1 MVKEIER
8 YGIPIV
14 HMATISTISQS
25 VGANR
30 IVPTVAIPYPTGN
43 PELSE
48 QNELAIRHDLVEAAV
63 ELLGTEITGSCESA
77 HHFRRIFPFI

>member
-14 HMATISTISQS
+14 HMATITTISES

-30 IVPTVAIPYPTGN
+30 IVPTVAIPYPVGN
-43 PELSE
+43 PELGAKE
-48 QNELAIRHDLVEAAV
+48 KDLREELVERATRALTSDV
-63 ELLGTEITGSCESA
+63 ASTT
-77 HHFRRIFPFI
+77 IFKEG

>member
-14 HMATISTISQS
+14 HMATITTISQS

-30 IVPTVAIPYPTGN
+30 IVPTVAIPYPVCN
-43 PELSE
+43 PELKSRE
-48 QNELAIRHDLVEAAV
+48 DGLREELVERAIKALETKV
-63 ELLGTEITGSCESA
+63 DKPT
-77 HHFRRIFPFI
+77 IFKS

>member
-14 HMATISTISQS
+14 HMATITTISES

-30 IVPTVAIPYPTGN
+30 IVPTIAIPYPVGN
-43 PELSE
+43 PSLTPED
-48 QNELAIRHDLVEAAV
+48 ELALRRNLVKKA
-63 ELLGTEITGSCESA
+63 LGALTTEITEVTQ
-77 HHFRRIFPFI
+77 FE

>member
-14 HMATISTISQS
+14 HIATITTISTS

-30 IVPTVAIPYPTGN
+30 IMPAVAIPYPVGN
-43 PELSE
+43 PKLSPAEEKAMRYELVDKALKTLETSINE
-48 QNELAIRHDLVEAAV
+48 Q
-63 ELLGTEITGSCESA
+63 T
-77 HHFRRIFPFI
+77 IF

>member
-14 HMATISTISQS
+14 HMATITTISES

-30 IVPTVAIPYPTGN
+30 IVPTVAIPHPVGN
-43 PELSE
+43 PKLSKADE
-48 QNELAIRHDLVEAAV
+48 HALRKGMVKRALHALA
-63 ELLGTEITGSCESA
+63 TEITETTVFES
-77 HHFRRIFPFI
+77 

>member
-14 HMATISTISQS
+14 HMATITTISQS

-30 IVPTVAIPYPTGN
+30 IVPTVAIPHPVGN
-43 PELSE
+43 PKLPPEGEL
-48 QNELAIRHDLVEAAV
+48 ELRKKLVNKAINALN
-63 ELLGTEITGSCESA
+63 TEITESTQ
-77 HHFRRIFPFI
+77 FE

>member
-14 HMATISTISQS
+14 HMATITTISES

-30 IVPTVAIPYPTGN
+30 IVPTVAIPYPVGK
-43 PELSE
+43 PELE
-48 QNELAIRHDLVEAAV
+48 DKEDNLRMKLVEQAIDA
-63 ELLGTEITGSCESA
+63 LGEKVDKPTV
-77 HHFRRIFPFI
+77 FK

>member
-14 HMATISTISQS
+14 HMATITTISES

-30 IVPTVAIPYPTGN
+30 IVPTVAIPYPVGN
-43 PELSE
+43 PSAGAAEDSHTR
-48 QNELAIRHDLVEAAV
+48 NELVERALHALETDV
-63 ELLGTEITGSCESA
+63 DQPTV
-77 HHFRRIFPFI
+77 FKK

>member
-14 HMATISTISQS
+14 HMSTIITISKS

-30 IVPTVAIPYPTGN
+30 IVPTIAIPHPVGN
-43 PELSE
+43 PSLSAEEELSLRIGLVKKALDA
-48 QNELAIRHDLVEAAV
+48 LATDI
-63 ELLGTEITGSCESA
+63 TETTE
-77 HHFRRIFPFI
+77 F

>member
-14 HMATISTISQS
+14 HMATITTISQS

-30 IVPTVAIPYPTGN
+30 IVPTIAIPHPVGN
-43 PELSE
+43 PNISADEEKTLRRRMMDKVLE
-48 QNELAIRHDLVEAAV
+48 ALTVEVNEPTQFE
-63 ELLGTEITGSCESA
+63 
-77 HHFRRIFPFI
+77 

>member
-14 HMATISTISQS
+14 HMATITTISES

-30 IVPTVAIPYPTGN
+30 IVPTVAIPHPVGN
-43 PELSE
+43 PKLSKDDE
-48 QNELAIRHDLVEAAV
+48 HTLRKALVKKAVDALA
-63 ELLGTEITGSCESA
+63 TEISGQT
-77 HHFRRIFPFI
+77 HFE

>member
-14 HMATISTISQS
+14 HMATITTISES

-30 IVPTVAIPYPTGN
+30 IVPTVAIPHPVGN
-43 PELSE
+43 PSLKLEDEKTMRKAMVKRAVDALATDI
-48 QNELAIRHDLVEAAV
+48 NEP
-63 ELLGTEITGSCESA
+63 T
-77 HHFRRIFPFI
+77 HFE